1 MKKIIIALSFFAS
14 TMTCYA
20 QTGWE
25 TVDNQQEEVKQEK
38 KALFGNKKDKVILS
52 KYHKGAVTDEN
63 GRVCWTKTYELPGL
77 TGADI
82 YAKALATMQK
92 LVKTEKQTNK
102 SIVAVVNRNT
112 NQIGV
117 RLCEHLVFSNKLLS
131 LDQTLFNYHL
141 FVACSD
147 GKCTVKL
154 TNITYRY
161 EIGRPTEVNYTAEEM
176 ISDAVSFN
184 KKGTKYT
191 KGGTKKFREKT
202 IDRKDEVFAWIGEEL
217 KK

>member
-1 MKKIIIALSFFAS
+1 M
-14 TMTCYA
+14 
-20 QTGWE
+20 
-25 TVDNQQEEVKQEK
+25 KQEK
-38 KALFGNKKDKVILS
+38 KALFGNTKDKVIPA
-52 KYHKGAVTDEN
+52 KYYKGAVTEEN

-77 TGADI
+77 TGVDI
-82 YAKALATMQK
+82 YAKALATMQRF
-92 LVKTEKQTNK
+92 VKTEEQTNK

-117 RLCEHLVFSNKLLS
+117 RLCERLVFSDKLLS
-131 LDQTLFNYHL
+131 LDEALFNYHL

>member
-1 MKKIIIALSFFAS
+1 MKKIIIALSLLAS

-25 TVDNQQEEVKQEK
+25 TLDNQQEEVKHEK
-38 KALFGNKKDKVILS
+38 KALFGNKTSKVIPP
-52 KYHKGAVTDEN
+52 KYNKGAVTEEN
-63 GRVCWTKTYELPGL
+63 GRVCWTKTYDLPGL
-77 TGADI
+77 TGAEI
-82 YAKALATMQK
+82 YAKALATMQR
-92 LVKTEKQTNK
+92 LVKTEQQTNK
-102 SIVAVVNRNT
+102 SVVAVVNRNT

-147 GKCTVKL
+147 GKCTIKL

-161 EIGRPTEVNYTAEEM
+161 EIGRPTEVTYTAEEM

-202 IDRKDEVFAWIGEEL
+202 IDRKDELFAWIGEEL